1 MIRRDDGGDWLLI
14 DQIQH
19 ARLAADIARE
29 WGNERFKPLTR
40 DVPTALADRANE
52 KPDEDWRLAR
62 LAIQIAVARHDEGWG
77 QWDWAPHVDPGTG
90 RPRDFREMRMQDA
103 TAIWTRSIGACN
115 PKLSP
120 VSAYA
125 VSRHFCYLAEQVR
138 GSGRHDAEDLA
149 AVTRFL
155 QQKAAVRAKLESES
169 ARYGWQNVFL
179 RHRELAYHAVQFFDR
194 VSLWLCCAAEHEPQ
208 AMTAPLGEVVTF
220 SCRSAARG
228 ETVANPDSPATV
240 FRLQTARPDYRK
252 WHVTI
257 EPDPLFR
264 SVQGGP
270 HEFSVDA
277 RRVPARWY
285 ADDADLQT
293 TWRDAPSVQLV
304 WSFGRAEG

>member
-1 MIRRDDGGDWLLI
+1 MIRRGDGGDWLLI

-19 ARLAADIARE
+19 ARLAAEIARA

-40 DVPTALADRANE
+40 DLPVALAARGDER
-52 KPDEDWRLAR
+52 PDEDWRLAR
-62 LAIQIAVARHDEGWG
+62 ISMAIAVARHDDGWG

-103 TAIWTRSIGACN
+103 TAIWTRSVAACN
-115 PKLSP
+115 TKLSP

-138 GSGRHDAEDLA
+138 GSGRHDAEDRA
-149 AVTRFL
+149 AVTRFI
-155 QQKAAVRAKLESES
+155 QQQAALRAQLESES
-169 ARYGWQNVFL
+169 ARFGWQNVFL
-179 RHRELAYHAVQFFDR
+179 RHRELAYHVVQFFDR

-220 SCRSAARG
+220 SSRPADPAEGVS
-228 ETVANPDSPATV
+228 NPDSSATV

-264 SVQGGP
+264 SVEGGP

-277 RRVPARWY
+277 RRVPARSY
-285 ADDADLQT
+285 ADDDDLQA

-304 WSFGRAEG
+304 WSFGRAKG

>member
-1 MIRRDDGGDWLLI
+1 MIRRGDGGDWLLI

-19 ARLAADIARE
+19 ARLAAEIARA

-40 DVPTALADRANE
+40 DLPVALAARGDER
-52 KPDEDWRLAR
+52 PDEDWRLAR
-62 LAIQIAVARHDEGWG
+62 ISMAIAVARHDDGWG

-103 TAIWTRSIGACN
+103 TAIWTRSVAACN
-115 PKLSP
+115 TKVSP

-138 GSGRHDAEDLA
+138 GSGRHDAEDRA
-149 AVTRFL
+149 AVTRFI
-155 QQKAAVRAKLESES
+155 QQQAALRAQLESES
-169 ARYGWQNVFL
+169 ARFGWQNVFL
-179 RHRELAYHAVQFFDR
+179 RHRELAYHVVQFFDR

-220 SCRSAARG
+220 SSRPADPA
-228 ETVANPDSPATV
+228 ETVANSDTPAGV

-252 WHVTI
+252 WHMAI
-257 EPDPLFR
+257 EPYPL
-264 SVQGGP
+264 SDGL

-277 RRVPARWY
+277 HRVPARSY
-285 ADDADLQT
+285 ADDADLQA

-304 WSFGRAEG
+304 WSFGPAQG